1 MSITSKRYAVL
12 GWSVWQVGKR
22 TARYKA
28 KQALKSQDGGS
39 SSSSKR
45 PGKKTGAIVSAAAA
59 AGGALWF
66 WRRRNGSE
74 AESSG

>member
-12 GWSVWQVGKR
+12 GWGVWQVGKR
-22 TARYKA
+22 TAKYKA
-28 KQALKSQDGGS
+28 KQALKSEEGGGS
-39 SSSSKR
+39 SMR

-74 AESSG
+74 AESSD